1 LVECA
6 GRLAGD
12 GILDVIQLAYPVELL
27 RCYYAVLKGEDPPSE
42 LPQRAKSGAAVRF
55 LTIEPGVVESVS
67 GVDEARRLDGVHLL
81 QVTVAPGERFGGLRS
96 SWDRAGI
103 VMATGDTSAD
113 ALRRAENA
121 AAAVH
126 IEVR

>member
-1 LVECA
+1 VE
-6 GRLAGD
+6 
-12 GILDVIQLAYPVELL
+12 
-27 RCYYAVLKGEDPPSE
+27 
-42 LPQRAKSGAAVRF
+42 
-55 LTIEPGVVESVS
+55 
-67 GVDEARRLDGVHLL
+67 EARQLEGVHLL
-81 QVTVAPGERFGGLRS
+81 QVTVAPGERFDGLRS

-121 AAAVH
+121 AEAVH